1 MRYYKTAQTSNR
13 WTFRLLIVA
22 LLVCIALLA
31 PSLRERLL
39 MLPSANNLTFAAAN
53 HYQQPRLQHMPL
65 PAAPVLEPSAE
76 IAPTQPPQVEPTPQ
90 HVIVDD
96 PPVMDMPRELGL
108 GAAFADPNGILPE
121 GTSVFNDDYPGVTKL
136 NPALLAAL
144 REAAKS
150 ASDNAVDFYVTS
162 GWRSPAYQEQLLRE
176 AIIEYGSQ
184 EEALRWVATA
194 ETSSHVSGDAVDIGQ
209 YNAIDWLAQHGA
221 EYGLCQIY
229 ANEPWHYELRP
240 EAREQG
246 CPQMYSD
253 PSHDPRMQP

>member
-39 MLPSANNLTFAAAN
+39 MLSSANNLTFAAAN

-65 PAAPVLEPSAE
+65 QAAPVLEPSAE
-76 IAPTQPPQVEPTPQ
+76 IAQAEQLEPVQSPLQAIGESTPS
-90 HVIVDD
+90 
-96 PPVMDMPRELGL
+96 MDQEQDIPLD
-108 GAAFADPNGILPE
+108 AAFGDPNGILPE
-121 GTSVFNDDYPGVTKL
+121 GTSVFNAEYPGVTKL
-136 NPALLAAL
+136 NSALLAAL

-184 EEALRWVATA
+184 EEAMRWVATA
-194 ETSSHVSGDAVDIGQ
+194 DRSSHVSGDAVDIGQ
-209 YNAIDWLAQHGA
+209 YNAMDWLAQHGA